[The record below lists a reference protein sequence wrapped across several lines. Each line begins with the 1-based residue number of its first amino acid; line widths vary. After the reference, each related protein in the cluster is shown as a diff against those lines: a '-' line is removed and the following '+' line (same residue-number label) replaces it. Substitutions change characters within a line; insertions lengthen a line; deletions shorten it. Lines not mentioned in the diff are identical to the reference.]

1 MSMYTMGC
9 YLAFERMGAVLAVD
23 GAACNLSTQRAEA
36 SGLWGR
42 EQPGPYKLL
51 VWAAQ

>member
-9 YLAFERMGAVLAVD
+9 YLAFKRMGAVLAVD
-23 GAACNLSTQRAEA
+23 GAACNLSTQRAEVG
-36 SGLWGR
+36 GLWAK
-42 EQPGPYKLL
+42 QPGPYKLL